1 MPMKATDKVFPLRLP
16 IEMYEFFKE
25 QAEKNER
32 SVNYEIL
39 TALKERRKKLEKD
52 KKPNPLLPE

>member
-25 QAEKNER
+25 QAQKDDR

-39 TALKERRKKLEKD
+39 LALKDRKDKLEKAQ
-52 KKPNPLLPE
+52 KIITSCLE